1 MIYGLIAAAGW
12 GVSSVAAAQA
22 ARRMGTLAALLI
34 SQATGTV
41 ALLAV
46 LAVMRPH
53 LLSLPSATMWGLA
66 GAGFFSLVGWL
77 TYYRA
82 LEHGPVGIVS
92 GAAATYG
99 GVTALLALLVLG
111 EPLGRYVGLGDALAV
126 AGVAAA
132 AMQAPGIRKRV
143 RAGNGIWAAGGPGG
157 RSGAGVVGGGL
168 GGAGGPG
175 GGSGAGVV
183 GGAGGPGGGSAIGGG
198 LARHGTWAGVMLAI
212 VSAVTYGTGAFWL
225 GTYAASAGWLVSA
238 LVVDIIAVTVL
249 AAALICKRERPR
261 AGIGMAWAIAAGLA
275 ESAALV
281 AFARGGQAGQIA
293 ITAAVSS
300 TYPLIP
306 LAFGLVLFRERLS
319 ALQVMGVCVAVTG
332 LTLVSMSSGLV

>member
-46 LAVMRPH
+46 LALMRP
-53 LLSLPSATMWGLA
+53 LLVSLPSATMWGLA

-111 EPLGRYVGLGDALAV
+111 EPLGRYVGLGDALAGGGGAGAGPARDLGRGDAGDRFGGHLWDRGVLARYLRRLGGV
-126 AGVAAA
+126 AGV
-132 AMQAPGIRKRV
+132 
-143 RAGNGIWAAGGPGG
+143 RACG
-157 RSGAGVVGGGL
+157 R
-168 GGAGGPG
+168 
-175 GGSGAGVV
+175 
-183 GGAGGPGGGSAIGGG
+183 
-198 LARHGTWAGVMLAI
+198 HH
-212 VSAVTYGTGAFWL
+212 
-225 GTYAASAGWLVSA
+225 
-238 LVVDIIAVTVL
+238 
-249 AAALICKRERPR
+249 
-261 AGIGMAWAIAAGLA
+261 
-275 ESAALV
+275 
-281 AFARGGQAGQIA
+281 RG
-293 ITAAVSS
+293 
-300 TYPLIP
+300 
-306 LAFGLVLFRERLS
+306 
-319 ALQVMGVCVAVTG
+319 
-332 LTLVSMSSGLV
+332 

>member
-66 GAGFFSLVGWL
+66 GAGFFSLLGWL

-143 RAGNGIWAAGGPGG
+143 RAGNGIW
-157 RSGAGVVGGGL
+157 
-168 GGAGGPG
+168 GAGGPG
-175 GGSGAGVV
+175 GGSGAGVG
-183 GGAGGPGGGSAIGGG
+183 GGAGGPDGRSAIGGG

-281 AFARGGQAGQIA
+281 AFARGGQAGQIG

>member
-34 SQATGTV
+34 SQATGTI

-132 AMQAPGIRKRV
+132 AMQAPGRQKRDGHRK
-143 RAGNGIWAAGGPGG
+143 
-157 RSGAGVVGGGL
+157 
-168 GGAGGPG
+168 
-175 GGSGAGVV
+175 
-183 GGAGGPGGGSAIGGG
+183 
-198 LARHGTWAGVMLAI
+198 TWSGVMLAI
-212 VSAVTYGTGAFWL
+212 VSAGAGPGWWAAQAGRVAGAGPAWLAARAGRAAGARSAEGWPGTGP
-225 GTYAASAGWLVSA
+225 GPG
-238 LVVDIIAVTVL
+238 
-249 AAALICKRERPR
+249 
-261 AGIGMAWAIAAGLA
+261 
-275 ESAALV
+275 
-281 AFARGGQAGQIA
+281 
-293 ITAAVSS
+293 
-300 TYPLIP
+300 
-306 LAFGLVLFRERLS
+306 
-319 ALQVMGVCVAVTG
+319 
-332 LTLVSMSSGLV
+332 

>member
-34 SQATGTV
+34 SQVTGTV
-41 ALLAV
+41 ALTLV
-46 LAVMRPH
+46 LAATRPH
-53 LLSLPSATMWGLA
+53 LPSLPSATMWGLA
-66 GAGFFSLVGWL
+66 GAGFFSLLGWL

-111 EPLGRYVGLGDALAV
+111 EPLGRCVGLGDALAV

-132 AMQAPGIRKRV
+132 AMQAPGRQKRDGHRK
-143 RAGNGIWAAGGPGG
+143 
-157 RSGAGVVGGGL
+157 
-168 GGAGGPG
+168 
-175 GGSGAGVV
+175 
-183 GGAGGPGGGSAIGGG
+183 
-198 LARHGTWAGVMLAI
+198 TWSGVMLAI

-261 AGIGMAWAIAAGLA
+261 GGVGMAWAIAAGLA

-293 ITAAVSS
+293 LTAGVSS

-319 ALQVMGVCVAVTG
+319 TLQVMGVCVAVTG

>member
-34 SQATGTV
+34 SQATGTI

-77 TYYRA
+77 TYPRA

-157 RSGAGVVGGGL
+157 
-168 GGAGGPG
+168 
-175 GGSGAGVV
+175 GSGAGVV

-198 LARHGTWAGVMLAI
+198 LPRHGTWAGVMLAI

>member
-143 RAGNGIWAAGGPGG
+143 RAGNGIWGAGGPGG
-157 RSGAGVVGGGL
+157 RSGVGVV

-183 GGAGGPGGGSAIGGG
+183 GGAGGPGGGNAIGGG

-261 AGIGMAWAIAAGLA
+261 AGIGMSWAIAAGLA

-281 AFARGGQAGQIA
+281 AFARGGQAGQIG

>member
-12 GVSSVAAAQA
+12 GVSSLAAAQA
-22 ARRMGTLAALLI
+22 ARQMGTLAALLI

-41 ALLAV
+41 ALTAV

-53 LLSLPSATMWGLA
+53 LSSLPSATMWGLA
-66 GAGFFSLVGWL
+66 GAGFFSLLGWL

-132 AMQAPGIRKRV
+132 AMQAPRVRKRV
-143 RAGNGIWAAGGPGG
+143 NAQNRVWAGNGAEAIGADRGLVSVSGGENE
-157 RSGAGVVGGGL
+157 GGGT
-168 GGAGGPG
+168 GTA
-175 GGSGAGVV
+175 GGSGGGRLVRV
-183 GGAGGPGGGSAIGGG
+183 GAWS
-198 LARHGTWAGVMLAI
+198 GVMLAI

-261 AGIGMAWAIAAGLA
+261 GGVGMAWAIAAGLA

-281 AFARGGQAGQIA
+281 AFARGGQAGQIG

-319 ALQVMGVCVAVTG
+319 TLQVMGVCVAVTG

>member
-1 MIYGLIAAAGW
+1 
-12 GVSSVAAAQA
+12 
-22 ARRMGTLAALLI
+22 
-34 SQATGTV
+34 
-41 ALLAV
+41 
-46 LAVMRPH
+46 
-53 LLSLPSATMWGLA
+53 
-66 GAGFFSLVGWL
+66 
-77 TYYRA
+77 
-82 LEHGPVGIVS
+82 
-92 GAAATYG
+92 
-99 GVTALLALLVLG
+99 
-111 EPLGRYVGLGDALAV
+111 
-126 AGVAAA
+126 
-132 AMQAPGIRKRV
+132 MQAPGIRKRV
-143 RAGNGIWAAGGPGG
+143 RAGNGVWGAGGPGG
-157 RSGAGVVGGGL
+157 GNAVSVV

-175 GGSGAGVV
+175 GGSGIGVV
-183 GGAGGPGGGSAIGGG
+183 GGAGGPGGGSGIGGG

-261 AGIGMAWAIAAGLA
+261 GGIGMAWAIAAGLA

>member
-99 GVTALLALLVLG
+99 GVTALLALLVVP
-111 EPLGRYVGLGDALAV
+111 PL
-126 AGVAAA
+126 
-132 AMQAPGIRKRV
+132 
-143 RAGNGIWAAGGPGG
+143 
-157 RSGAGVVGGGL
+157 
-168 GGAGGPG
+168 
-175 GGSGAGVV
+175 
-183 GGAGGPGGGSAIGGG
+183 AIGCG
-198 LARHGTWAGVMLAI
+198 LLLRDPAP
-212 VSAVTYGTGAFWL
+212 AV
-225 GTYAASAGWLVSA
+225 
-238 LVVDIIAVTVL
+238 
-249 AAALICKRERPR
+249 R
-261 AGIGMAWAIAAGLA
+261 
-275 ESAALV
+275 
-281 AFARGGQAGQIA
+281 Q
-293 ITAAVSS
+293 
-300 TYPLIP
+300 
-306 LAFGLVLFRERLS
+306 
-319 ALQVMGVCVAVTG
+319 
-332 LTLVSMSSGLV
+332 

>member
-1 MIYGLIAAAGW
+1 MMYGLIAAAGW

-41 ALLAV
+41 ALTAV

-53 LLSLPSATMWGLA
+53 LSSLPSATMWGLA
-66 GAGFFSLVGWL
+66 GAGFFSLLGWL

-132 AMQAPGIRKRV
+132 AMQSPGRQK
-143 RAGNGIWAAGGPGG
+143 RAGQRKNF
-157 RSGAGVVGGGL
+157 S
-168 GGAGGPG
+168 
-175 GGSGAGVV
+175 
-183 GGAGGPGGGSAIGGG
+183 
-198 LARHGTWAGVMLAI
+198 GVMLAI

-261 AGIGMAWAIAAGLA
+261 GGVGMAWAIAAGLA

-293 ITAAVSS
+293 VTAAVSS

-319 ALQVMGVCVAVTG
+319 TLQVMGVCVAVTG

>member
-1 MIYGLIAAAGW
+1 
-12 GVSSVAAAQA
+12 
-22 ARRMGTLAALLI
+22 
-34 SQATGTV
+34 
-41 ALLAV
+41 
-46 LAVMRPH
+46 
-53 LLSLPSATMWGLA
+53 MWGLA

-111 EPLGRYVGLGDALAV
+111 EPLGKYVGVGDALAV
-126 AGVAAA
+126 VGVAAA

-143 RAGNGIWAAGGPGG
+143 RAGNGVW
-157 RSGAGVVGGGL
+157 
-168 GGAGGPG
+168 GAGGPG
-175 GGSGAGVV
+175 GGNAVSVV
-183 GGAGGPGGGSAIGGG
+183 GGAGGPGGGSGIGGG

-261 AGIGMAWAIAAGLA
+261 AGMGMAWAIAAGLA

>member
-99 GVTALLALLVLG
+99 GVPALLALLVLG

-143 RAGNGIWAAGGPGG
+143 RAGNGIW
-157 RSGAGVVGGGL
+157 
-168 GGAGGPG
+168 GAGGPG
-175 GGSGAGVV
+175 RR
-183 GGAGGPGGGSAIGGG
+183 SAIGGG

-238 LVVDIIAVTVL
+238 LVVDIIAVTV
-249 AAALICKRERPR
+249 
-261 AGIGMAWAIAAGLA
+261 
-275 ESAALV
+275 
-281 AFARGGQAGQIA
+281 
-293 ITAAVSS
+293 
-300 TYPLIP
+300 
-306 LAFGLVLFRERLS
+306 
-319 ALQVMGVCVAVTG
+319 
-332 LTLVSMSSGLV
+332 

>member
-34 SQATGTV
+34 SQVTGTV
-41 ALLAV
+41 ALTLV
-46 LAVMRPH
+46 LAATRPH
-53 LLSLPSATMWGLA
+53 LPSLPSATMWGLA
-66 GAGFFSLVGWL
+66 GAGFFSLLGWL

-126 AGVAAA
+126 AGVAVA
-132 AMQAPGIRKRV
+132 AMQAPGRQKREGQRK
-143 RAGNGIWAAGGPGG
+143 
-157 RSGAGVVGGGL
+157 
-168 GGAGGPG
+168 
-175 GGSGAGVV
+175 
-183 GGAGGPGGGSAIGGG
+183 
-198 LARHGTWAGVMLAI
+198 TWSGVMLAI

-261 AGIGMAWAIAAGLA
+261 GGIGMAWAIAAGLA

-293 ITAAVSS
+293 LTAGVSS

-319 ALQVMGVCVAVTG
+319 TLQVMGVCVAVTG